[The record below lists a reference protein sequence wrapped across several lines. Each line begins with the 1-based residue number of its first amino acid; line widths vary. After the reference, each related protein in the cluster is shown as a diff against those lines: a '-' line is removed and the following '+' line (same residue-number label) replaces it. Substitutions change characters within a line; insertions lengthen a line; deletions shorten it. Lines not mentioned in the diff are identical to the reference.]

1 MLQTI
6 PNMSAAM
13 ESSTARK
20 GWISSADERRVP
32 KGPVQVYQC
41 IDQCHLAS
49 FNSRELR
56 RRQRPTDR
64 ARRPCVRASGM
75 EHAGL
80 NHLCTPLPTF
90 GGAGG
95 VSGLQVLYTANRK
108 HMPYSRHQEGV
119 TPRNSPDVHSFTCM
133 SKWAPFVETSC
144 S

>member
-1 MLQTI
+1 MDALTLSLLGGGEQQT
-6 PNMSAAM
+6 
-13 ESSTARK
+13 
-20 GWISSADERRVP
+20 
-32 KGPVQVYQC
+32 
-41 IDQCHLAS
+41 
-49 FNSRELR
+49 
-56 RRQRPTDR
+56 PTEQIHKK
-64 ARRPCVRASGM
+64 GM